1 MNISLDDEEIPLLV
15 RTYRD
20 KSELYVYDA
29 ARDFADPSRFAD
41 DLFTEAY
48 TITFSDEMPA

>member
-1 MNISLDDEEIPLLV
+1 M
-15 RTYRD
+15 T
-20 KSELYVYDA
+20 A
-29 ARDFADPSRFAD
+29 ARDFADPSAFAD